1 LGQKYN
7 EKVFPVHTSFI
18 HPFIHSFIL
27 HGELVGAGS
36 HSGQK
41 YGAENLLLWET

>member
-1 LGQKYN
+1 M
-7 EKVFPVHTSFI
+7 
-18 HPFIHSFIL
+18 HPFLL

-36 HSGQK
+36 HFWPK

>member
-1 LGQKYN
+1 MGQEYN
-7 EKVFPVHTSFI
+7 EEVFPVHTSFI
-18 HPFIHSFIL
+18 HPFIL
-27 HGELVGAGS
+27 HAELVGASS